1 MVMNIFKNEEMCEIE
16 DFIQEV
22 NKDYSYRGLQKLL
35 AYVFTSIFIIFMLL
49 YVGTQEELN
58 SVMVIVFVFFYLGKT
73 FFNNDKR
80 VLFHNN
86 NFQAQQL
93 RLYKITM
100 ISQLI
105 LLSPFSLKNYYKLCF
120 YYHVK
125 FIIWTSLVF
134 FLILGFFV
142 LVGTLHFY
150 LMRLLV
156 YLLMIVLLMLS
167 EILDYILL
175 ARAV

>member
-1 MVMNIFKNEEMCEIE
+1 MNIFKNEEMCEIDE
-16 DFIQEV
+16 LIQEV
-22 NKDYSYRGLQKLL
+22 NKDYSYRGLRKLL

-58 SVMVIVFVFFYLGKT
+58 RVIVIVLASFYLGKT

-86 NFQAQQL
+86 NSQAKQL

-100 ISQLI
+100 INQLI

-156 YLLMIVLLMLS
+156 YLLIIMLLMLS
-167 EILDYILL
+167 EILDYILI
-175 ARAV
+175 ARAA